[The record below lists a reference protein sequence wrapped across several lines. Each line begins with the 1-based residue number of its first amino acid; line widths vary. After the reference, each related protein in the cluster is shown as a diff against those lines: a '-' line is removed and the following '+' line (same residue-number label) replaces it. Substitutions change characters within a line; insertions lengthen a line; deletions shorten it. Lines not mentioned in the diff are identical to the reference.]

1 MDSINYSQG
10 NVNYSQTNLGVYTYV
25 NACGDANMSPG
36 FWRRQFADAPT
47 RAQLRFD
54 VIFGLV
60 LPVLCFVFDPVI
72 FQGGGELVR
81 GDGIYREARLFA
93 YTASA
98 LEMAT
103 LACWLFVI
111 RRYPAW
117 SRPAGGVMA
126 AGALFSFALGVA
138 ILPFSVIGLLFVG
151 IGALGFMPF
160 VTALVYLRNARRA
173 LRLNRTNSPVRGGAG
188 AAFAFG
194 LAFALGTPAVAHRG
208 ATVIIK
214 GASAEVLAGGE
225 LSPPRRRVV
234 RALTLLSGETFY
246 DLVEEHS
253 WQPDAERRA
262 RLAEAY
268 REVTGRDI
276 TDYRQRRGPF
286 DD

>member
-1 MDSINYSQG
+1 MDSI
-10 NVNYSQTNLGVYTYV
+10 NYSQTNLGVYTYGDTQV
-25 NACGDANMSPG
+25 NTNAKPR

-47 RAQLRFD
+47 RAQVRFD

-60 LPVLCFVFDPVI
+60 LPVLCLVFDPIV
-72 FQGGGELVR
+72 FRSGFGLLGH
-81 GDGIYREARLFA
+81 DGIYHDVRFFA
-93 YTASA
+93 YSASA

-126 AGALFSFALGVA
+126 AGALFSLALGLA
-138 ILPFSVIGLLFVG
+138 ILPFSVIGLLFAGV
-151 IGALGFMPF
+151 GALGFIPF

-173 LRLNRTNSPVRGGAG
+173 LRLNRTGEPVRGGAT

-194 LAFALGTPAVAHRG
+194 LAFALATPAVAQRG
-208 ATVIIK
+208 AKLIVRR
-214 GASAEVLAGGE
+214 ASDEVSAGGL
-225 LSPPRRRVV
+225 LSPGRQRLV
-234 RALTLLSGETFY
+234 RTLTFLTGETFDSLFNDY
-246 DLVEEHS
+246 DSES
-253 WQPDAERRA
+253 NAERKA

-276 TDYRQRRGPF
+276 EEYRSWRDQFF
-286 DD
+286 D